1 MKLILLIL
9 IATFTHAITLDDFL
23 ATAYTHPT
31 ITQQRLAIDASTA
44 DILRT
49 KGANDITLTASPY
62 YSDEEPIQTNPFS
75 PAESTIYGINAGL
88 SKSIWST
95 GGTLSL
101 TAETNKFEQTFNNNA
116 FTAGSNLS
124 DILIYQNM
132 ISLTYSQPLLKNIA
146 GILSRLDYDIAKL
159 DKTITTL
166 TVDEQHEQF
175 LLGMGR
181 HYLDWVLLQE
191 QEKIYTTR
199 YEIAYYDLDLTKKK
213 RRSNLVTSVDVLRS
227 EDAFRQAK
235 EQLVLIRSQLKAKQT
250 QLSTVLDSP
259 TIQTTSP
266 NFKLFVTAPL
276 PPKDRPIHTSRL
288 LTQLKVEQAKAKR
301 RIQAGKN
308 NTRSNLSLDTTLGLA
323 DGNESPNDARSFDKS
338 TYQVA
343 LNYSRPIGQRTTKAE
358 LTQFKLAATQ
368 LTMQQDALT
377 RDLNATAKSLLIQL
391 HELTRILRL
400 NQEQIALARKR
411 TKDEYRYYTQG
422 RNQFNAVLESRANEQ
437 QRQLAYAS
445 NAHRF
450 HTLWLQY
457 LALTDQLLE
466 RVQ

>member
-1 MKLILLIL
+1 MNPLLFL
-9 IATFTHAITLDDFL
+9 IALIISTAIHAITLDDFL
-23 ATAYTHPT
+23 TTAYTHPT

-49 KGANDITLTASPY
+49 KGANAITLTASPY

-88 SKSIWST
+88 SKSIWTT

-101 TAETNKFEQTFNNNA
+101 TAETNKFEQTFHNNS
-116 FTAGSNLS
+116 FS
-124 DILIYQNM
+124 DILIYQNTV
-132 ISLTYSQPLLKNIA
+132 SLTYSQPLLKNIA

-166 TVDEQHEQF
+166 TVDEKHEQF

-181 HYLDWVLLQE
+181 HYLDWALLQE

-259 TIQTTSP
+259 TLQTTSP

-276 PPKDRPIHTSRL
+276 PSIDQPIHTSRL

-343 LNYSRPIGQRTTKAE
+343 LNYSRPIGQRTSKAE

-368 LTMQQDALT
+368 LTMQRDALT

-422 RNQFNAVLESRANEQ
+422 RNQFNVVLESRANEQ

-466 RVQ
+466 RVK